1 MKNVLSFISLLTV
14 LIFTTW
20 YLFTYVLI
28 SDEDRVQRIIYKGK
42 NSIETGSILSL
53 PDLFAPSYT
62 DKSGADK
69 AMVLRALYSMMDET
83 ENRSIQIT
91 RIDVDVDQE
100 IATVNLNCQF
110 DFDTESHS
118 LMGRYYKQSK
128 IRIELQKIKGRWKIV
143 YTQMQRNE

>member
-1 MKNVLSFISLLTV
+1 MKNVLSFISLLAV
-14 LIFTTW
+14 LIITAW
-20 YLFTYVLI
+20 YMFNYVLI

-53 PDLFAPSYT
+53 PDLFAPNYT

-83 ENRSIQIT
+83 ENRSIHIT
-91 RIDVDVDQE
+91 RIEVVVE
-100 IATVNLNCQF
+100 HETATVILNCQF

-118 LMGRYYKQSK
+118 LMDRYFKQSK
-128 IRIELQKIKGRWKIV
+128 IRIELQKIKDRWKIV
-143 YTQMQRNE
+143 YTEMQRNE